1 MTPETFGTS
10 IRGTACGTSAALS
23 RLAGVI
29 APVVAGVLLAI
40 QPTLPLIVTTAVYGV
55 TAFSALLLPKNP
67 LKKGSGGGLMH

>member
-29 APVVAGVLLAI
+29 APVVAGFLIKLSAN
-40 QPTLPLIVTTAVYGV
+40 LPLFITTIIYIL
-55 TAFSALLLPKNP
+55 TAACALALPP
-67 LKKGSGGGLMH
+67 DRVEKGAAISTH

>member
-29 APVVAGVLLAI
+29 APVIAGVLLAV
-40 QPTLPLIVTTAVYGV
+40 QPTLPLIATTAVYLG
-55 TAFSALLLPKNP
+55 TACLAMALPKTSDIAGTP
-67 LKKGSGGGLMH
+67 SMH

>member
-29 APVVAGVLLAI
+29 APVGAGFLLNISAN
-40 QPTLPLIVTTAVYGV
+40 LPLITTTVIYIL
-55 TAFSALLLPKNP
+55 TAGCALALPKDRAA
-67 LKKGSGGGLMH
+67 KGVAMGVH

>member
-29 APVVAGVLLAI
+29 APVVAGFLLAVS
-40 QPTLPLIVTTAVYGV
+40 PNLPLITTTIVYVLTALCSLALPPDRVTRGTA
-55 TAFSALLLPKNP
+55 TFA
-67 LKKGSGGGLMH
+67 H